1 MILLQNIQTLE
12 IRTCDSKCLSNTVL
26 HKFMIFEQTKNPL
39 SHIDLKGSEPIYL
52 SSEENGSNAMIRDN
66 LIAEV
71 NLRWYFALVPVTRRG
86 RIFPRSDTNFLSKST
101 SL

>member
-1 MILLQNIQTLE
+1 M
-12 IRTCDSKCLSNTVL
+12 VL
-26 HKFMIFEQTKNPL
+26 RKLMIFEQTKNPL